1 MLQFV
6 DVKQETPVKR
16 STSNRKDD
24 FNEIYKEFI
33 TDKAKEQSS
42 RCSQCGVPF
51 CQIHCPLS
59 NNIPDWL
66 KLTAEGRL
74 KEAYEISQST
84 NNMPEVC
91 GRICPQDR
99 LCEGNCVIEQ
109 SGHGTVTIGSIEKYI
124 TDTAW
129 EKGWV
134 KPFKVKRELKQS
146 VGIIG
151 AGPAGMACA
160 EELRKSGYQVTIYDR
175 YDRPGGLLIYG
186 IPNFKLEKFVVER
199 RTKLLKE
206 TGIKFVQNFE
216 VGKDKTLNE
225 LKESGIEFVQNFEVG
240 KDASLEDLRNKHDA
254 ILISTGV
261 YKAREIE
268 LPGHDLENIFPAM
281 DFLTASNKKG
291 LGDKVE
297 LFDNG
302 KLNAEG
308 KDVIVI
314 GGGDTAMD
322 CVRTAIRQNAKS
334 VKCLYRRDKEN
345 MPGSAREVANA
356 EEEGVQ
362 FVWLS
367 SPKEFVG
374 KNKIEKLITNKIKL
388 GDPDETGRRKPEIQ
402 QGSEF
407 SLPADMVIKALGFDP
422 EDIPSLFGSKE
433 LKVSRWGT
441 IKTDFETMETNL
453 PGVFAA
459 GDIVRGA
466 SLVVWAIKDG
476 RDAATSIKKYLQKKL
491 SLREKVA

>member
-1 MLQFV
+1 MKKKMLQFV
-6 DVKQETPVKR
+6 DLKQEPPVKR
-16 STSNRKDD
+16 STSKRKED
-24 FNEIYKEFI
+24 FKEIYNEYI
-33 TDKAKEQSS
+33 TDKAKDQSS

-124 TDTAW
+124 NDTAW

-134 KPFKVKRELKQS
+134 KPIKVKRELKQS

-151 AGPAGMACA
+151 AGPAGLACA
-160 EELRKSGYQVTIYDR
+160 EELRKSGYQTTIYDR

-199 RTKLLKE
+199 RTKLLKGS
-206 TGIKFVQNFE
+206 GIKFVQNFE
-216 VGKDKTLNE
+216 VGKDMTLDE
-225 LKESGIEFVQNFEVG
+225 LRE
-240 KDASLEDLRNKHDA
+240 KHDA

-261 YKAREIE
+261 YKAREINI
-268 LPGHDLENIFPAM
+268 PGKGLKNIFPAM
-281 DFLTASNKKG
+281 DFLTASNRKG

-297 LFDNG
+297 MFDNG
-302 KLNAEG
+302 TLNAEG
-308 KDVIVI
+308 KNVVVI

-322 CVRTAIRQNAKS
+322 CVRTSVRQKAKS
-334 VKCLYRRDKEN
+334 VKCLYRRDRDN

-356 EEEGVQ
+356 IEEGEDL
-362 FVWLS
+362 VWLT
-367 SPKEFVG
+367 SPKSFIGDKKVVAVEV
-374 KNKIEKLITNKIKL
+374 NKMKL
-388 GDPDETGRRKPEIQ
+388 GDPDSSGRRRPEIEE
-402 QGSEF
+402 GSEYKI
-407 SLPADMVIKALGFDP
+407 PADLVIKSLGFDP
-422 EDIPSLFGSKE
+422 EEIPKLFNAKE
-433 LKVSRWGT
+433 LAVSRWGT
-441 IKTDFETMETNL
+441 IKIDLKTMQTNL
-453 PGVFAA
+453 DGVFAA

-466 SLVVWAIKDG
+466 SLVVWAIRDG
-476 RDAATSIKKYLQKKL
+476 RDAAVQIERHLQSKSKKGKSFK
-491 SLREKVA
+491 AA

>member
-1 MLQFV
+1 MSEKMLKFV
-6 DVKQETPVKR
+6 ELGQQSPPKR
-16 STSNRKDD
+16 SVKNRNQD
-24 FNEIYKEFI
+24 FKEIYEDFI
-33 TDKAKEQSS
+33 NRSAKEQSS

-51 CQIHCPLS
+51 CQVHCPLQ

-74 KEAYEISQST
+74 QDAYELSQST

-109 SGHGTVTIGSIEKYI
+109 SGHGTVTIGSVEKYI

-134 KPFKVKRELKQS
+134 KPIKVKKQKKQS

-151 AGPAGMACA
+151 AGPAGLACA

-199 RTKLLKE
+199 RTKLLKDS
-206 TGIKFVQNFE
+206 GIKFVQNFE
-216 VGKDKTLNE
+216 VGNDKTLY
-225 LKESGIEFVQNFEVG
+225 
-240 KDASLEDLRNKHDA
+240 DLQKKHDA
-254 ILISTGV
+254 ILIATGV

-268 LPGHDLENIFPAM
+268 IPGQKLENIFPAM
-281 DFLTASNKKG
+281 EFLTASNRKG

-297 LFDNG
+297 LFDDG
-302 KLNAEG
+302 TLNAEG
-308 KDVIVI
+308 KNVVVI

-322 CVRTAIRQNAKS
+322 CVRTSVRQKAKS
-334 VKCLYRRDKEN
+334 VKCLYRRDREN
-345 MPGSAREVANA
+345 MPGSSREVENA
-356 EEEGVQ
+356 IEEGVK
-362 FVWLS
+362 FIWLT
-367 SPKEFVG
+367 SPKQFIGDKKVNAVEVS
-374 KNKIEKLITNKIKL
+374 KMKL
-388 GDPDETGRRKPEIQ
+388 GNPDTTGRRTPEIIK
-402 QGSEF
+402 GSEYEIH
-407 SLPADMVIKALGFDP
+407 ADLIIKSLGFDP
-422 EDIPSLFGSKE
+422 ENIPKLFNAEELAVSK
-433 LKVSRWGT
+433 WGT
-441 IKTDFETMETNL
+441 IKIDLKSMETNL
-453 PGVFAA
+453 KGVFAA

-476 RDAATSIKKYLQKKL
+476 RDAAVQIEKYLNSLETKKI
-491 SLREKVA
+491 KAA